1 MLRRYAAAAAAAAR
15 PAKAMARAKAA
26 AKAKGKAKASSSS
39 RSSSSTLIGMI
50 SSTSG
55 GSSSTRLANTANAVA
70 SVDASADASTV
81 ADAVADALALMDS
94 DAIEATFIVQSGA
107 EAFVAEVVSERHL
120 QNLIDK
126 LPEGMAYQV
135 IRRNCH

>member
-1 MLRRYAAAAAAAAR
+1 
-15 PAKAMARAKAA
+15 MARAKAA
-26 AKAKGKAKASSSS
+26 AKAKAKGKGKAKAKASSSS
-39 RSSSSTLIGMI
+39 RSSSSSTLIRMI
-50 SSTSG
+50 SSTSD
-55 GSSSTRLANTANAVA
+55 GSSSTGLANTANAVA
-70 SVDASADASTV
+70 SVDAS

-94 DAIEATFIVQSGA
+94 DAIEATFTVQSGA